1 MSVRTILGPKQRST
15 VRPTRFCTTHPASCR
30 RTPLPKSERLNH
42 CMPIQQLRITSMN
55 ESSSSDALAEWHKRL
70 NDRRQWTNPAVTYR
84 FLARM
89 AEDMQAGGLV
99 DPLERFELFELASAA
114 FCHFTEEGNHEW
126 RHQAS
131 DYLAYNKGGVVVGS
145 LLNSRYVLHEA
156 DQSPYHA
163 THFAFL
169 DEKNE
174 LIMRDYKKY
183 GVLEGRYIYTETGQT
198 LTLVEQSRQ
207 INGVDCQRL
216 ADEDQYRALIDAS
229 AVALDRDDFKA
240 YVALWER
247 HSYSIFIRCLHCCD
261 RFDLREDC
269 TACAGRG
276 FVEDPECPNKLPQ
289 SFSNQGCTA
298 ALSQIAS
305 RSSIPCE
312 SRTERPSQ
320 LSPAPHPWPGTT
332 PYVK

>member
-1 MSVRTILGPKQRST
+1 
-15 VRPTRFCTTHPASCR
+15 
-30 RTPLPKSERLNH
+30 
-42 CMPIQQLRITSMN
+42 MN
-55 ESSSSDALAEWHKRL
+55 ESNSSEALAEWHKRL
-70 NDRRQWTNPAVTYR
+70 NDRRQWTNPAFTYR

-89 AEDMQAGGLV
+89 AEDMQAAGAI

-131 DYLAYNKGGVVVGS
+131 DYLAFNKGGVVVGS

-163 THFAFL
+163 AHFAFL
-169 DEKNE
+169 DEENN
-174 LIMRDYKKY
+174 LIMRDYKTY

-216 ADEDQYRALIDAS
+216 TDEDQYRALIDAS
-229 AVALDRDDFKA
+229 AVALDQGDFKA

-247 HSYSIFIRCLHCCD
+247 HSYSIFTRCLHCLD
-261 RFDLREDC
+261 GFAVRDDC
-269 TACAGRG
+269 THCAGRG
-276 FVEDPECPNKLPQ
+276 FIEDPECPNKQPQ
-289 SFSNQGCTA
+289 
-298 ALSQIAS
+298 ALG
-305 RSSIPCE
+305 R
-312 SRTERPSQ
+312 
-320 LSPAPHPWPGTT
+320 TT
-332 PYVK
+332 PADQPDRSCRR

>member
-1 MSVRTILGPKQRST
+1 
-15 VRPTRFCTTHPASCR
+15 
-30 RTPLPKSERLNH
+30 
-42 CMPIQQLRITSMN
+42 MN
-55 ESSSSDALAEWHKRL
+55 ESNSSEALAEWHKRL

-131 DYLAYNKGGVVVGS
+131 DYLAYNKGGIVVGS

-163 THFAFL
+163 AHFAFL
-169 DEKNE
+169 DEKNN
-174 LIMRDYKKY
+174 LIMRDHKKY

-207 INGVDCQRL
+207 INGVSYQRL
-216 ADEDQYRALIDAS
+216 SDEDQYRALVDAS
-229 AVALDRDDFKA
+229 AVALDQGDFKA
-240 YVALWER
+240 YVSLWER
-247 HSYSIFIRCLHCCD
+247 HSYSIFIRCLHCLD
-261 RFDLREDC
+261 GFAVRDDC
-269 TACAGRG
+269 THCDGRG
-276 FVEDPECPNKLPQ
+276 FIEDPECPNKLPQ
-289 SFSNQGCTA
+289 S
-298 ALSQIAS
+298 LSRQ
-305 RSSIPCE
+305 RGVP
-312 SRTERPSQ
+312 TE
-320 LSPAPHPWPGTT
+320 
-332 PYVK
+332 

>member
-1 MSVRTILGPKQRST
+1 
-15 VRPTRFCTTHPASCR
+15 
-30 RTPLPKSERLNH
+30 
-42 CMPIQQLRITSMN
+42 MN
-55 ESSSSDALAEWHKRL
+55 ESNSSEALAEWHKRL
-70 NDRRQWTNPAVTYR
+70 NDRRQWTNPAFTYR

-89 AEDMQAGGLV
+89 AEDMQAAGAI

-131 DYLAYNKGGVVVGS
+131 EYLAFNKGGTIVGS
-145 LLNSRYVLHEA
+145 LLNSRYVLHDA

-163 THFAFL
+163 AHFAFL
-169 DEKNE
+169 NGANE
-174 LIMRDYKKY
+174 LIMRDHKKY
-183 GVLEGRYIYTETGQT
+183 GTLEGRYIYTETGQT

-207 INGVDCQRL
+207 INGVDCQRV

-229 AVALDRDDFKA
+229 AVALDQGDFKA
-240 YVALWER
+240 YVTLWER

-289 SFSNQGCTA
+289 SFGKQGCTP
-298 ALSQIAS
+298 ALS
-305 RSSIPCE
+305 
-312 SRTERPSQ
+312 
-320 LSPAPHPWPGTT
+320 
-332 PYVK
+332 